1 MAGASRGGN
10 ALLVSSPEEAAI
22 SEGFS
27 AIAAPVPLHASNSVY
42 RWIDWSEKAIEFRSR
57 ILRSFMDVH
66 RMDLSQNE
74 A

>member
-42 RWIDWSEKAIEFRSR
+42 GWIDWSEKAIEF
-57 ILRSFMDVH
+57 LAESFA
-66 RMDLSQNE
+66 LSWMFTGWT
-74 A
+74 